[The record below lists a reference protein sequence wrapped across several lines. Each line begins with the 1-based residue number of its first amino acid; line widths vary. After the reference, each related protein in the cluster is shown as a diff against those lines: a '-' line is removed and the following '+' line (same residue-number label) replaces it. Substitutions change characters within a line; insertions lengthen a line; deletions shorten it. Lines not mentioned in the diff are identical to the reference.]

1 MCHSTVAEG
10 FSLIYSASL
19 YSGSGFLSGMQCVTI
34 QWPLVSLR
42 NAICHSTVYLELSL
56 VAFSHSTAAVG
67 YSLVCNGS
75 LISGRGFLSGM
86 LFVSIQWP
94 WFSIW
99 YAMCHS
105 TVAMGSFCYSMCH
118 SKVAVGFYLVC
129 NVLLSMAVG
138 FTLVCNVALYIGSGF
153 NSAMQCVYLVAVGF
167 SASLYSASEFL
178 SVMQCVTLLWPW
190 VSVRYAICFPT
201 KQWVSLSHSNE
212 AVGFLSAMQ
221 CITLHKPWVSLCYA
235 ICHFTAAMDFSLIC
249 KVSLHSGSGFLSG
262 MQCVT
267 LQRQ

>member
-1 MCHSTVAEG
+1 MCHSTLAENFSLFCNVALYSGSGFPSCMQCVFLQWMWVSLWYAMCHSTVAEG

-34 QWPLVSLR
+34 QWPLVSLC

-99 YAMCHS
+99 YSICNSA
-105 TVAMGSFCYSMCH
+105 VVMGSFCYAMC
-118 SKVAVGFYLVC
+118 
-129 NVLLSMAVG
+129 
-138 FTLVCNVALYIGSGF
+138 
-153 NSAMQCVYLVAVGF
+153 
-167 SASLYSASEFL
+167 YS
-178 SVMQCVTLLWPW
+178 QW
-190 VSVRYAICFPT
+190 
-201 KQWVSLSHSNE
+201 QWVSLWYAMWHSTL
-212 AVGFLSAMQ
+212 AVGL
-221 CITLHKPWVSLCYA
+221 TLLCNVSL
-235 ICHFTAAMDFSLIC
+235 
-249 KVSLHSGSGFLSG
+249 
-262 MQCVT
+262 
-267 LQRQ
+267 